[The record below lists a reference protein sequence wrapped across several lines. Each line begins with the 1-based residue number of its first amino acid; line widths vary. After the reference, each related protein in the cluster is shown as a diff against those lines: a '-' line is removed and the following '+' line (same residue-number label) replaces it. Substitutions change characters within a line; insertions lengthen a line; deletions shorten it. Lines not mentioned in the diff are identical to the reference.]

1 MVILFFIKFLLL
13 GNTSFIFISTNVDK
27 IEIRGKLMQ
36 SDPKLMQQMID
47 RMGSLDSK
55 VAGGMSAIGGLT
67 STFAQIDPGTT
78 KAITP
83 ARSSK
88 RCMTLKSRPI
98 ENEEGSPEEYDDA
111 VIEADRKN
119 FARRGSMSTKND
131 NIDPRR

>member
-1 MVILFFIKFLLL
+1 
-13 GNTSFIFISTNVDK
+13 
-27 IEIRGKLMQ
+27 MQ

-67 STFAQIDPGTT
+67 STFAQIDPGTP

-83 ARSSK
+83 ARPSK
-88 RCMTLKSRPI
+88 RSSTLKSRPI
-98 ENEEGSPEEYDDA
+98 ENEEGSPEKYDDA